1 MGKPSA
7 HPRDEASA
15 PHGGDSPYGESE
27 NLLPHNTPRGHHRRI
42 HMLSTETVIYVVNLV
57 IGAILASLMTH
68 HWQLAGRGKSM
79 GYWMVA
85 AWVMTGADI
94 LFAVRPEMPNWFG
107 RFFPTL
113 LVTVGQGVLL
123 LGARHTAGR
132 EARSGLV
139 TAVVALHAVLLAGF
153 LLSGSSSP
161 WRMVTNGI
169 IWAGLSVASFLA
181 LRRAGEGDGGHFRI
195 PAAVFLIHGV
205 FHFLRVSTAAFLA
218 LSGRSGGT
226 PWLQVMGDLEVS
238 FFITALF
245 VSLLISHLQLRN
257 EELRRA
263 LTEVRELSGM
273 LPICAWCRKVRDDSG
288 YWQKIEEYFKARGQ
302 VRFTHGIC
310 DPCRDKNFGPVATR
324 VK

>member
-1 MGKPSA
+1 ML
-7 HPRDEASA
+7 A
-15 PHGGDSPYGESE
+15 P
-27 NLLPHNTPRGHHRRI
+27 
-42 HMLSTETVIYVVNLV
+42 ETVIYIVNLV
-57 IGAILASLMTH
+57 IGAILAGLMTH
-68 HWQLAGRGKSM
+68 HWRLAGRERSL

-85 AWVMTGADI
+85 AWVMTAADI
-94 LFAVRPEMPNWFG
+94 LFALRPELPNWFG
-107 RFFPTL
+107 RIFPTL

-123 LGARHTAGR
+123 LGARRTAGQDPQPR
-132 EARSGLV
+132 ILA
-139 TAVVALHAVLLAGF
+139 AVVVAHAVLLTGF
-153 LLSGSSSP
+153 LLAGGSSP

-169 IWAGLSVASFLA
+169 IWAGLSVASYLA
-181 LRRAGEGDGGHFRI
+181 LRRAADGDHFRI

-205 FHFLRVSTAAFLA
+205 FHCVRVSTAAYFA
-218 LSGRSGGT
+218 LSGLSGGV
-226 PWLQVMGDLEVS
+226 PWLQVIGDLEVS

-263 LTEVRELSGM
+263 VSEVRELSAM

-288 YWQKIEEYFKARGQ
+288 YWQKIEEYFKVRGQ

-310 DPCRDKNFGPVATR
+310 EPCREKNFGPVATR